1 MLQNLVL
8 GLGFA
13 ALCVFLGWFLN
24 MRLGGRSLDAA
35 RKRADEMIRSA
46 RREAEKA
53 RQASVLKAREEI
65 FQQKKKA
72 ENDLRSRKG
81 QLQKRE
87 RDVRT
92 ANREMEE
99 QQAALEQEREAMEEA
114 AAALKKREEELENLH
129 HEARRIIDEQNNR
142 LERASGLTQV
152 EARRQLLQNLKAES
166 RFEAASIIKEIKD
179 EAQRNAEKEAGKI
192 IALAIERAASDLS
205 AERTITHFPL
215 PKGSDLRGR
224 IIGHEGKNIKAFEKV
239 TGIQLLLEENGE
251 SVTLSGFNPVARE
264 LARRVFTTLIRD
276 GNIHPRRIEDLHRRY
291 LKKLEEE
298 MRQAGEEALKELG
311 IKKVHQEI
319 VRLVGRLKYR
329 TSYGQNVLLHS
340 KEVAYFTGMMAAELG
355 MDENLARRA
364 GLFHDIGKAIDYERE
379 GTHPEIGAEIA
390 AKCGEDDVVVN
401 AIASHHE
408 DCEVISPIS
417 VLVSA
422 ADSLSGARPG
432 ARRKSV
438 AEYIRRIERLEDLAN
453 SMKGVEQSYALQ
465 AGREIRVIAS
475 SEKVDDAHLDMLAGD
490 LAGKIQSEMDYP
502 GKIKVTVIR
511 EHRAVEYAN

>member
-1 MLQNLVL
+1 MLQNVL
-8 GLGFA
+8 IGLGIIAFG
-13 ALCVFLGWFLN
+13 VFLGWFLN

-35 RKRADEMIRSA
+35 RKRADEMMRGA
-46 RREAEKA
+46 RREAEKT
-53 RQASVLKAREEI
+53 RQSTVLKAREEV
-65 FQQKKKA
+65 FQQRKRA
-72 ENDLRSRKG
+72 ENDMRSRKG

-87 RDVRT
+87 KDLRKST
-92 ANREMEE
+92 LELEE
-99 QQAALEQEREAMEEA
+99 QGTDLTQKKEALGEYESDLTVRDGELVELHKEA
-114 AAALKKREEELENLH
+114 KRV
-129 HEARRIIDEQNNR
+129 IDEQNNR

-152 EARRQLLQNLKAES
+152 EARRQLLQNLKAEA

-192 IALAIERAASDLS
+192 IALAIERASSDLS

-224 IIGHEGKNIKAFEKV
+224 IIGHEGKNIKAFEKI

-264 LARRVFTTLIRD
+264 LARRVFTSLIRD
-276 GNIHPRRIEDLHRRY
+276 GNINPRRIEDLHRRNQKR
-291 LKKLEEE
+291 LDEE
-298 MRQAGEEALKELG
+298 MKQAGVEALKELG
-311 IKKVHQEI
+311 IKGVHAEI
-319 VRLVGRLKYR
+319 VQLVGRLKYR

-340 KEVAYFTGMMAAELG
+340 KEVAYFTGMLAAELG
-355 MDENLARRA
+355 LDEKLARRA
-364 GLFHDIGKAIDYERE
+364 GLLHDIGKAIDYERE

-390 AKCGEDDVVVN
+390 TKCGENEVVVN

-453 SMKGVEQSYALQ
+453 SFEGVEKSYALQ
-465 AGREIRVIAS
+465 AGREIRVIAAAD
-475 SEKVDDAHLDMLAGD
+475 KIDDAHLDMLAGD

-511 EHRAVEYAN
+511 EHRAVEFAN